1 MLNNPQ
7 ANYVQ
12 RGEAID
18 FTNTGSTDIK
28 ANDVVSLA
36 TRIGVAGCDIPVG
49 ATGSVHVIGV
59 YDIPASTTE
68 AFTVGQ
74 AVYWKNGALT
84 SDSTGAVPAGWVV
97 EAKPTAKS
105 VARVKIG

>member
-7 ANYVQ
+7 ASYVQ
-12 RGEAID
+12 SGEVID
-18 FTNTGSTDIK
+18 YKNVGQTNIK

-49 ATGSVHVIGV
+49 ATGSVHVEGIF
-59 YDIPASTTE
+59 DFPANNTE

-74 AVYWKNGALT
+74 EVYWDGSSIT
-84 SDSTGAVPAGWVV
+84 STETNNVPAGWVV
-97 EAKPTAKS
+97 EAKASTGT